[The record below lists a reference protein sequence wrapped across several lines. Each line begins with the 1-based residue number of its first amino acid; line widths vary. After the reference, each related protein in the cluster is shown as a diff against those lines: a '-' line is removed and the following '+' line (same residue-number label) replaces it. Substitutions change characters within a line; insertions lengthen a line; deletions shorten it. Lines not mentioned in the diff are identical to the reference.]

1 MRPPA
6 GREGGRRRR
15 RRAAGAMAE
24 SNADW
29 MGTLPA
35 ALRSYPLSNLAIPG
49 SHDSFSYWVDEK
61 SPVGPDQATAIKR
74 LARISLV
81 KKIMKKWSVTQ
92 NLTFKEQ
99 LEGGIR
105 YFDLRVSSKPG
116 ETGQEIYFIHGL
128 FGIKVWD
135 GLKEINTF
143 LEQHPKEVVF
153 LDFNHFYAM
162 DDSHHFFLINRI
174 RSVFG
179 SKLCSVECV
188 EYVTLQYMWEK
199 KHQVLIF
206 YHYPIYK
213 EYSFLWP
220 GNKMPAPWANTTNVH
235 KLLQFLETTLEER
248 SRYGTFHV
256 SQAILTP
263 RVKTIARHLIRG
275 LKNTLVHSGLLA
287 ANCLRAQNSEELGL
301 NADEAEIITFCKV
314 FSRTGGQGEKAK

>member
-1 MRPPA
+1 L
-6 GREGGRRRR
+6 
-15 RRAAGAMAE
+15 
-24 SNADW
+24 
-29 MGTLPA
+29 GTWA
-35 ALRSYPLSNLAIPG
+35 YVFWRSRFPKIKYSWLLFLG

-105 YFDLRVSSKPG
+105 YFDLRVSSKP
-116 ETGQEIYFIHGL
+116 EELGQEIYFIHGL

-162 DDSHHFFLINRI
+162 DDSHHFFLISRI
-174 RSVFG
+174 RSAFG
-179 SKLCSVECV
+179 SKLCSAECV

-206 YHYPIYK
+206 YHYPLYR
-213 EYSFLWP
+213 EYAFLWP
-220 GNKMPAPWANTTNVH
+220 GYKMPAPWANTTNVH
-235 KLLQFLETTLEER
+235 ELLQFLETTLEER

-263 RVKTIARHLIRG
+263 RGRASFKMFDSLYFPFFRNLPMILNWVKAQKPGVRG
-275 LKNTLVHSGLLA
+275 VN
-287 ANCLRAQNSEELGL
+287 
-301 NADEAEIITFCKV
+301 IITSDFV
-314 FSRTGGQGEKAK
+314 ELDDFAATVIALNDLLLEEDETATTS